1 MILIIDDNKDLANIY
16 GKFFTLAGH
25 EVSVA
30 YGGEEGIAKA
40 KEQKPDVILCDI
52 AMAGLNGYTVAQR
65 LREDPE
71 LQQAYL
77 VAISGYGSEQ
87 DVERSLEAG
96 FDQHLCKPVSF
107 EIMLQT
113 LEERQR
119 RQG

>member
-1 MILIIDDNKDLANIY
+1 MILIID
-16 GKFFTLAGH
+16 
-25 EVSVA
+25 
-30 YGGEEGIAKA
+30 
-40 KEQKPDVILCDI
+40 
-52 AMAGLNGYTVAQR
+52 
-65 LREDPE
+65 
-71 LQQAYL
+71 AYL

-107 EIMLQT
+107 GIMLQT